1 MTRNSDNWMAMYK
14 PFGWEVLD
22 LRYGGLRAR
31 LETMHRR
38 LVAYLDPADS
48 SVTRVEELEVEL
60 EVRSVSPLL
69 LGRAKERERER
80 APLTGG
86 RTERPQTIYPNQ
98 GCSLMLD
105 YARCSRPQYI

>member
-1 MTRNSDNWMAMYK
+1 MYK

-60 EVRSVSPLL
+60 EVRSSLL
-69 LGRAKERERER
+69 SCWEGRKNERERER
-80 APLTGG
+80 
-86 RTERPQTIYPNQ
+86 R
-98 GCSLMLD
+98 
-105 YARCSRPQYI
+105 

>member
-1 MTRNSDNWMAMYK
+1 MYK

-48 SVTRVEELEVEL
+48 SVTKIEELEVEL
-60 EVRSVSPLL
+60 EVCRPVPRLL
-69 LGRAKERERER
+69 ERLLERESSRR
-80 APLTGG
+80 FVCLAPG
-86 RTERPQTIYPNQ
+86 RPR
-98 GCSLMLD
+98 
-105 YARCSRPQYI
+105 